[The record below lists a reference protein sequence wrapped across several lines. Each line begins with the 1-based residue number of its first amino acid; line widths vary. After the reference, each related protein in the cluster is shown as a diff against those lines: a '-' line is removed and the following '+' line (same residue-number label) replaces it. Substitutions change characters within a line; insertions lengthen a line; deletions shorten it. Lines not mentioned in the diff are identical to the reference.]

1 MLQSGGAAPCFGLS
15 SAFYIVRQEAGQRM
29 EQTVFIDLLQRVVID
44 SAATDTIAN
53 LAAPP
58 GRQIPADRKRRAAWF
73 NSLSAEDRANVE
85 HVAQEAAR
93 IVAFGFLCVLDGCR
107 VIEDYDQRGHL
118 ELHHIYNGT
127 KTLLSSSADD
137 SQVGHLHELL

>member
-1 MLQSGGAAPCFGLS
+1 
-15 SAFYIVRQEAGQRM
+15 M
-29 EQTVFIDLLQRVVID
+29 EQTVFVDLLHQVVIAP
-44 SAATDTIAN
+44 AATDTIAN
-53 LAAPP
+53 LAAPS
-58 GRQIPADRKRRAAWF
+58 GRRVSDERKRRAAWF

-93 IVAFGFLCVLDGCR
+93 GVAFGIFCVLDGCR

-118 ELHHIYNGT
+118 ELHHIYKGT

-137 SQVGHLHELL
+137 SSAGSLHELL